1 MNTVYNV
8 FAGQSLDRLAALS
21 DGLFA
26 IAMTLLVLNLGVPL
40 SQGINNDRDL
50 WLTLV
55 GLAPHLVSYVMSF
68 LTLGIF
74 WVGQQTQLNRLAR
87 SNRNLTWIYLAFL
100 LVVSLM
106 PFSTGLLA
114 GFMRFRL
121 ALVVYWFN
129 ILLLGVVLL
138 CSWRYAVHAKLVKDD
153 TTAEISAAMER
164 RIVVAQALYALGA
177 LLCLVNTYVSVAAIF
192 LVQLNYVLAPRLR
205 LLYRL

>member
-1 MNTVYNV
+1 
-8 FAGQSLDRLAALS
+8 
-21 DGLFA
+21 
-26 IAMTLLVLNLGVPL
+26 
-40 SQGINNDRDL
+40 
-50 WLTLV
+50 
-55 GLAPHLVSYVMSF
+55 MSF

-74 WVGQQTQLNRLAR
+74 WVGQQTQINRLAR
-87 SNRNLTWIYLAFL
+87 SNRNLTWIHLAFL

-121 ALVVYWFN
+121 ALAVYWLN

-138 CSWRYAVHAKLVKDD
+138 CSWRYAVHARLVKDD

-164 RIVVAQALYALGA
+164 RIVVAQALYAVGA
-177 LLCLVNTYVSVAAIF
+177 LLCIFNTYVSVAAIF
-192 LVQLNYVLAPRLR
+192 LVQLNYVFAPRLR

>member
-1 MNTVYNV
+1 
-8 FAGQSLDRLAALS
+8 L
-21 DGLFA
+21 
-26 IAMTLLVLNLGVPL
+26 
-40 SQGINNDRDL
+40 
-50 WLTLV
+50 
-55 GLAPHLVSYVMSF
+55 SF

-74 WVGQQTQLNRLAR
+74 WVGQQTQINRLAR
-87 SNRNLTWIYLAFL
+87 SNRNLTWIHLAFL

-121 ALVVYWFN
+121 ALAVYWLN

-138 CSWRYAVHAKLVKDD
+138 CSWRYAVHARLVKDD

-164 RIVVAQALYALGA
+164 RIVVAQALYAVGA
-177 LLCLVNTYVSVAAIF
+177 LLCIFNTYVSVAAIF
-192 LVQLNYVLAPRLR
+192 LVQLNYVFAPRLR